1 MHFSYTRYI
10 ENQIRETFGF
20 KGTPLGLLSEN
31 ERKKINN
38 GTCYLFTHRLC
49 VRPVSDRILLRKAKG
64 IDIRKYGSG
73 NAGTTNALRVLGT
86 KAGLIVLAGDC
97 LKCIIAVCI
106 TRALFSTGHPENIY
120 LLCLYTGAGAIIG
133 HNFPF
138 YMGFKGGKGIA
149 ATAGLILSFHPYFIV
164 MGVVLFF
171 GTFLTTHYV
180 SLGSLLVYAGFMIQ
194 MVVCGQM
201 GLFGAMPQSQLYEM
215 YAITAFLT
223 VMAYWKHR
231 QNIVR
236 LIHGNERKTYLFK
249 NKKSA
254 EAQTEIS
261 GEDK

>member
-1 MHFSYTRYI
+1 MERVICLFIGYV
-10 ENQIRETFGF
+10 FG
-20 KGTPLGLLSEN
+20 
-31 ERKKINN
+31 
-38 GTCYLFTHRLC
+38 LFQTAYFYG
-49 VRPVSDRILLRKAKG
+49 KTKG

-86 KAGLIVLAGDC
+86 KAGLIVFAGDC

-171 GTFLTTHYV
+171 GAFLT
-180 SLGSLLVYAGFMIQ
+180 Q

-249 NKKSA
+249 KKAA
-254 EAQTEIS
+254 EEQTEIS